1 MNQESEFKSLVG
13 FFYRGPGKDPQ
24 DKATVVKVS
33 LNINLPERCK
43 SIVTESLL
51 MGITL
56 SL

>member
-1 MNQESEFKSLVG
+1 MTQESEFKSLVG

-43 SIVTESLL
+43 SIVTE
-51 MGITL
+51 
-56 SL
+56 